1 MRRGH
6 QGGRKAVSHKK
17 SPWFKIVKVAFC
29 LASFKVSNWTR
40 KSLLNRLSC
49 IHFEVS
55 ALCQSSSWVPSWPLW
70 CPLGHPEC
78 AVRTVG
84 AALERPDPALSFAY
98 RPGRCTG
105 ETLEKANPDRG
116 NTNNVNSELFEM
128 KTASLWQKI
137 RGKGPM
143 QGAQQAGKVGP
154 GECDITQEHNGVDCI
169 LV

>member
-1 MRRGH
+1 M
-6 QGGRKAVSHKK
+6 
-17 SPWFKIVKVAFC
+17 C
-29 LASFKVSNWTR
+29 
-40 KSLLNRLSC
+40 
-49 IHFEVS
+49 
-55 ALCQSSSWVPSWPLW
+55 
-70 CPLGHPEC
+70 
-78 AVRTVG
+78 TVG
-84 AALERPDPALSFAY
+84 AAFERPDPALSFAY

-116 NTNNVNSELFEM
+116 NTNNVNSELFET